1 MLEKEYVI
9 VKTKSQLHL
18 ASTILRAVDATKIPD
33 ADPTDLVK
41 VIHILEKWRDEMWK
55 QIKLDKEQN

>member
-18 ASTILRAVDATKIPD
+18 ASTILREVDATKIPN
-33 ADPTDLVK
+33 ADSDDLIKIIQV
-41 VIHILEKWRDEMWK
+41 LEKWRDSMWK
-55 QIKLDKEQN
+55 QIKLDKEI